1 MDGTYEF
8 LSSLF
13 YTFLFIK
20 LIRYADNQPNGK
32 CDNEVFMLLD
42 EFCNIGTIPEF
53 QKKIST
59 ARSRAI
65 GIWPV
70 IQNVAQ
76 IENRY
81 PGNSWQEIFGD
92 CDIKLSLSCTDIMS
106 AEYISKLLG
115 VSTVESISIR
125 KDAGIEGELEYG
137 QQNISNT
144 QRNLLTADEVIR
156 LPHNILIVIL
166 RGNKPY
172 RLEKMIYTEHPLAK
186 GLKDSPIN
194 EYIPEWKQIKN
205 NIKNM
210 AKNKKNK
217 KKSFKGF

>member
-1 MDGTYEF
+1 
-8 LSSLF
+8 
-13 YTFLFIK
+13 
-20 LIRYADNQPNGK
+20 
-32 CDNEVFMLLD
+32 MLLD
-42 EFCNIGTIPEF
+42 EFCNIGAIPEF

-59 ARSRAI
+59 ARSRMI

-92 CDIKLSLSCTDIMS
+92 CDTKLSLSCTDIMS

-115 VSTVESISIR
+115 VSTAESMSIR
-125 KDAGIEGELEYG
+125 KDAGFEGELEYG
-137 QQNISNT
+137 QQNITNI

-156 LPHNILIVIL
+156 LPFNIILAIL

-172 RLEKMIYTEHPLAK
+172 MLEKMIYTEHSLAK
-186 GLKDSPIN
+186 ELKDSSIN
-194 EYIPEWKQIKN
+194 EYIPEWQKLKKEIKKEIQPKR
-205 NIKNM
+205 NIKP
-210 AKNKKNK
+210 
-217 KKSFKGF
+217 SFKNF